1 MRSLRQCLENIA
13 QSKNIAIFCHTMPDA
28 DTIASAVALKKLIKQ
43 NLPEGIQ
50 EKQIDIFVD
59 AQEINE
65 INGAM
70 IKNIETTVQH
80 LKEWGNMKVYSLV
93 QKKL

>member
-1 MRSLRQCLENIA
+1 MRSLRQCLEDIA

-50 EKQIDIFVD
+50 EKS
-59 AQEINE
+59 N
-65 INGAM
+65 
-70 IKNIETTVQH
+70 
-80 LKEWGNMKVYSLV
+80 
-93 QKKL
+93 